1 MNPLGFVF
9 LSPAFAGWGGAL
21 GLAWQSFMATKRK
34 RIPQR
39 NTRPPIERMLKI
51 HNFLK
56 GENHP
61 NASQLAAELEV
72 TTKTVYRDIAFMRD
86 RMELPV
92 VFEPAYNGYCYDGEV
107 GQFPTVQISE
117 GELFAMLVA
126 EKAMQQYRGTNFE
139 KPLMSAFRKITDSLT
154 DTLSFNLDEFDQ
166 SISFRTSAE
175 PVLNLDV
182 IDALA
187 KAAAGNRQ
195 LQFNYRK
202 PGARK
207 AASRVVDPYHLAN
220 VNGEWFLFAHCHL
233 RNDIRT
239 FTPARISDMK
249 PTGKTFKP
257 PKKFSLEK
265 RLRGSFAIVTGD
277 KEQKIVI
284 RFNELVAD
292 YIREKRWHPTQR
304 QRNLKDG
311 GVELTMRLTSLNE
324 VHRWVMTWCGNA
336 QVIKPA
342 ELAQSVREAAQRIL
356 KTNT

>member
-1 MNPLGFVF
+1 
-9 LSPAFAGWGGAL
+9 
-21 GLAWQSFMATKRK
+21 MATKLK

-51 HNFLK
+51 HNLLK
-56 GENHP
+56 GENHL

-72 TTKTVYRDIAFMRD
+72 TTKTVYRDITFMRD

-187 KAAAGNRQ
+187 KAAAGHRQ

-220 VNGEWFLFAHCHL
+220 VNSEWFLFAHCYL

-277 KEQKIVI
+277 KEQEIVI

-311 GVELTMRLTSLNE
+311 GVELTMRLDSLSE
-324 VHRWVMTWCGNA
+324 VQRWVMTWCGNA
-336 QVIKPA
+336 EVIKPA
-342 ELAQSVREAAQRIL
+342 ELAKSVREAAQRIL
-356 KTNT
+356 EKNRE